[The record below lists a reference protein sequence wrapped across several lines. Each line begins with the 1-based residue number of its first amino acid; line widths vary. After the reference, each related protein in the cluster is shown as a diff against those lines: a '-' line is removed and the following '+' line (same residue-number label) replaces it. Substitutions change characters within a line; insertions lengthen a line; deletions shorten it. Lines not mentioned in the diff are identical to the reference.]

1 MSDFTDCPCALLD
14 GTPQLG
20 EIWADIDP
28 ANVPWLLPLD
38 LMCFRWIG
46 CGFLDV
52 LAMVLAMC
60 AVFFLPRYYDQE
72 CSGEPEN
79 HEFRMLT
86 EGPPHKNPLDMR
98 FLNLS
103 HTRFLI

>member
-38 LMCFRWIG
+38 LMFLKGKKQIG
-46 CGFLDV
+46 FDVQFLDMDFWMFWRCV
-52 LAMVLAMC
+52 
-60 AVFFLPRYYDQE
+60 VFFFVRL
-72 CSGEPEN
+72 
-79 HEFRMLT
+79 L
-86 EGPPHKNPLDMR
+86 
-98 FLNLS
+98 
-103 HTRFLI
+103 